1 MKAAGKRHRL
11 TEKSR
16 WGDPPF
22 DMREVHSASAADL
35 EMTNFEFEYSSKT
48 ASLGAWAGDR
58 RSRQEELRTSRFLF
72 REGIPT
78 AAAVLTLGKEPQRWF
93 PGAFIRFVRFGGREV
108 TNEILNQLELKGVL
122 QEQLQSLD
130 QLLEVNIKTGL
141 AVPGARHEKPPS
153 YPLVALREL
162 IYNAVIH
169 RAYGGLSGPT
179 QICWFSDRVQ
189 ITSPG
194 GLFGIVTPETFG
206 LSDSTDYRNPTI
218 ARMMR
223 DFGFTEKFGLGLATV
238 KKELERNGN
247 PPPEFE
253 FREESVSVTVTA
265 NERRPSS
272 TVARPSGGG

>member
-1 MKAAGKRHRL
+1 MPRVAAGKERRL
-11 TEKSR
+11 T
-16 WGDPPF
+16 GQPF
-22 DMREVHSASAADL
+22 DMREVRGTSLADL
-35 EMTNFEFEYSSKT
+35 EMTNFELECSSKT
-48 ASLGAWAGDR
+48 ASSGAWTRDR
-58 RSRQEELRTSRFLF
+58 RSRQEELRTSRLLF

-78 AAAVLTLGKEPQRWF
+78 TAAVLTLGREPQRWF
-93 PGAFIRFVRFGGREV
+93 PGAFIRFIRFGGREV
-108 TNEILNQLELKGVL
+108 TNEVLNQLELKGVL
-122 QEQLQSLD
+122 QEQLRSLD
-130 QLLEVNIKTGL
+130 PLLEANIKTRL
-141 AVPGARHEKPPS
+141 AITGARHEEPPS
-153 YPLVALREL
+153 YPSAALREL
-162 IYNAVIH
+162 IYNAMIR

-206 LSDSTDYRNPTI
+206 LSHSTDYRNPTI

-223 DFGFTEKFGLGLATV
+223 DFGFTEKFGLGLATA
-238 KKELERNGN
+238 KKELEKNGN

-272 TVARPSGGG
+272 TVARSSGGG